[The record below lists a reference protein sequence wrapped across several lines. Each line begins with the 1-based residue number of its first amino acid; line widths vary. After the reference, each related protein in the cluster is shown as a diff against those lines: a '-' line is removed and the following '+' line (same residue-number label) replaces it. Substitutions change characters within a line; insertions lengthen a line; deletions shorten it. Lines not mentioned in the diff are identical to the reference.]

1 MLVVFSDVH
10 ANREALSA
18 VLEAALGLK
27 PEKMICLGDIVGYG
41 PDPAWCLDAVRSAC
55 DVVLCG
61 NHDFALVYG
70 SKEFSASA
78 ETAIRYHRALLMP
91 RMSSPDTLTER
102 QQRWDFLKGLS
113 HRYAEEDMLFV
124 HGSPRN
130 PVQEYLRESD
140 VKWGLDRKL
149 SENFAQV
156 QWLAFVGHTH
166 RPGVITADFRFLT
179 PAQLNE
185 FYRAEPGEKAI
196 INVGSV
202 GQPRDG
208 DPRAAFVTVD
218 GREVRYHRVLYD
230 VEKTVR
236 KIERTGT
243 IDLETAERLRSGL

>member
-1 MLVVFSDVH
+1 MLVIFSDVH

-18 VLEAALGLK
+18 VLEAALALK
-27 PEKMICLGDIVGYG
+27 PEKTICLGDIAGYG
-41 PDPAWCLDAVRSAC
+41 PDPAWCVEAVRSAC

-61 NHDFALVYG
+61 NHDYALVYG

-91 RMSSPDTLTER
+91 RMGSPESYSER
-102 QQRWDFLKGLS
+102 QARWDFLKHLPPR
-113 HRYAEEDMLFV
+113 HEEGDMLFV

-140 VKWGLDRKL
+140 VRYGLGRKL

-156 QWLAFVGHTH
+156 KWIVFVGHTH
-166 RPGVITADFRFLT
+166 RPGVISEGLKFLS
-179 PAQLNE
+179 PAELHE

-208 DPRAAFVTVD
+208 DPRAAFVTVE
-218 GREVRYHRVLYD
+218 GREVRWHRVIYD

-236 KIERTGT
+236 KIERSGT
-243 IDLETAERLRSGL
+243 IDLDIAERLRSGL